1 MIDKGT
7 DMTYDD
13 CIKEFDTM
21 LEDMLVVP
29 TNSGLT
35 SVEII
40 IIFLFATALFVVFA
54 VFVIRYFVRRRLAYA
69 SRS

>member
-1 MIDKGT
+1 
-7 DMTYDD
+7 MTYDD

-21 LEDMLVVP
+21 LLDMLVVP

-69 SRS
+69 FRS